1 MLHSW
6 LPDRLIRYHFIFLHC
21 FYYFHELVGLW
32 VENYLHV
39 VLRHFIGL
47 VHHVWVHSRPVV
59 LVVALV
65 VVLAHLVHLIS
76 LLVVFKVDLEMLLA
90 VSWQGIDNL
99 NLLLLRKEQEVRDWH
114 PKVVY

>member
-1 MLHSW
+1 
-6 LPDRLIRYHFIFLHC
+6 
-21 FYYFHELVGLW
+21 
-32 VENYLHV
+32 
-39 VLRHFIGL
+39 
-47 VHHVWVHSRPVV
+47 
-59 LVVALV
+59 
-65 VVLAHLVHLIS
+65 